1 MTDIEQQARELLA
14 AECEK
19 VGFTEAADRV
29 RIADFTG
36 DAGVGYEI
44 AIQAIAAALASQ
56 PQALAVP
63 DDVQRN
69 AARYL
74 FLRSLS
80 VEASHSDGLDVVL
93 WVGDYGACPRG
104 EDLDAEIDAWAMRAA
119 VQQAEGEH

>member
-56 PQALAVP
+56 PQAPAAAVSE
-63 DDVQRN
+63 DLRRDAERYRWLRN
-69 AARYL
+69 ESSVATDSHPVVAAATPCCVPCL
-74 FLRSLS
+74 FGI
-80 VEASHSDGLDVVL
+80 GLDEAI
-93 WVGDYGACPRG
+93 DEPMRG
-104 EDLDAEIDAWAMRAA
+104 E
-119 VQQAEGEH
+119 EGR